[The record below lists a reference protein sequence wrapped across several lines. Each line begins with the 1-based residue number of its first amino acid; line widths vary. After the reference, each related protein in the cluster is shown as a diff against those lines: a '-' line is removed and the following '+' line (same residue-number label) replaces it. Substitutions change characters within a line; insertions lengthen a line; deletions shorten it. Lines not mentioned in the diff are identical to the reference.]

1 MTKLLDATLPED
13 IHERGRGRLHVG
25 VTYLNTPGKLY
36 KPELLSDF
44 DSKQDVLD
52 ALLVSC
58 HVPLWFD
65 SRLITRHR
73 GVWAFDGGFSDTGF
87 IPMPPQADYVRGVR
101 VCCFPNARVLF
112 PDIDM
117 PPTCSLLTSS
127 VCPGR
132 RGTRSTLQRSRCARP
147 CSLKESGTARRGRRG
162 SAWTRRAAA
171 RWRWREKILD

>member
-65 SRLITRHR
+65 SRLITRHG

-87 IPMPPQADYVRGVR
+87 IPMPPQADFVRGVR

-112 PDIDM
+112 PDIDIAPDVFSSDFFSLPRSAWHALN
-117 PPTCSLLTSS
+117 PPTEQ
-127 VCPGR
+127 VCEALFAQGVR
-132 RGTRSTLQRSRCARP
+132 DGKAWAARECVDEAGCSTLALEGEDS
-147 CSLKESGTARRGRRG
+147 
-162 SAWTRRAAA
+162 
-171 RWRWREKILD
+171 